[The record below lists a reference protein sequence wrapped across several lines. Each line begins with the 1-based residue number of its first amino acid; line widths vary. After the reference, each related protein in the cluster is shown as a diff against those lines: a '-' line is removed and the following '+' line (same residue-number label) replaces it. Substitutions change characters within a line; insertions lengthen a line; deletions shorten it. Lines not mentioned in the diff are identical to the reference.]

1 MGVMID
7 MPAAMV
13 QEANEYAERNG
24 CSFRD
29 LLCLSV
35 QMYLAE
41 QARKRK
47 TEVSAWAE
55 KYGDRVVA
63 ILQVYAEALG
73 ICDAVREEIADLEAE
88 VAALKAKL
96 NALNE
101 QLKTAV
107 GDAKAAIEAQIEV
120 VKAQIAKLEAQ
131 IKATKEKRPDL
142 LNQ

>member
-35 QMYLAE
+35 EMYLAE

-47 TEVSAWAE
+47 AEVSA
-55 KYGDRVVA
+55 K
-63 ILQVYAEALG
+63 
-73 ICDAVREEIADLEAE
+73 
-88 VAALKAKL
+88 KF
-96 NALNE
+96 NALLDSTESRNDE
-101 QLKTAV
+101 PYRFNRA
-107 GDAKAAIEAQIEV
+107 DAYEPEV
-120 VKAQIAKLEAQ
+120 TFA
-131 IKATKEKRPDL
+131 
-142 LNQ
+142 